1 MNTPDDYQEER
12 DEARKSPSTP
22 SNSDANEDNEL
33 AQLIGEEDAKLI
45 PPEVRENITRTL
57 TTRYTSLQIP
67 RINPVRE
74 QVTSEHISTALNN
87 RERAN
92 EREHIE
98 NTSIRRYQFLY
109 FLIGLLAAIALIVF
123 FSLTDDRITLTT
135 VIVTLVGFVGGF
147 GVGRGTRRG

>member
-1 MNTPDDYQEER
+1 MNTPDDYPEER
-12 DEARKSPSTP
+12 DEARNSPSTP
-22 SNSDANEDNEL
+22 SNSGDSEDDTL
-33 AQLIGEEDAKLI
+33 AQLIGKEEANLI
-45 PPEVRENITRTL
+45 PPEVREDITRTL
-57 TTRYTSLQIP
+57 TTRYTSVQIP

-92 EREHIE
+92 EREHNE
-98 NTSIRRYQFLY
+98 KTSIRRYQFLY

-123 FSLTDDRITLTT
+123 FSLTGDRITLTT